1 MCGVDILLTLGRFYI
16 RWRTVQKVHWD
27 DILNG
32 AALVALI
39 GFVATFQVYLPVEY
53 NAELY
58 GLGLSDVAPTEDDF
72 NFSLKMTLA
81 NVLLFWAVIFLV
93 KASFLALYW
102 QLFRVSPGF
111 RKAWWAVAVY
121 TVVSALVILMA
132 EVWRCNDPKNTL
144 NLGTFAY
151 LPRPLHLSTPERFG
165 SVTDWYS
172 RVCEPT

>member
-1 MCGVDILLTLGRFYI
+1 MGADDFQALAWTMCVVDILLTFGRFYI
-16 RWRTVQKVHWD
+16 RCRTTQKLHWD

-39 GFVATFQVYLPVEY
+39 GFVATYQVYLPVEY

-58 GLGLSDVAPTEDDF
+58 GLGLSDVAPTEDEL

-81 NVLLFWAVIFLV
+81 NVILFWSVIFLV

-102 QLFRVSPGF
+102 QLFRVSPAF
-111 RKAWWAVAVY
+111 RKAWWIVTVY
-121 TVVSALVILMA
+121 TVLSALVILSA
-132 EVWRCNDPKNTL
+132 EVWRCNDPKNPL

-151 LPRPLHLSTPERFG
+151 LPRPLHISPFLNAL
-165 SVTDWYS
+165 D
-172 RVCEPT
+172 